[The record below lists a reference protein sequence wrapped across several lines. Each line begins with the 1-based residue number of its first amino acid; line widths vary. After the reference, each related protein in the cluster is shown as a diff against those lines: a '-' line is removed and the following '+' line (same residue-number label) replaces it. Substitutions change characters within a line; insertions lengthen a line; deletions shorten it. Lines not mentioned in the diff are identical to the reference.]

1 MSLGRVHKISS
12 KETFAHVFLNPDLR
26 FSCKNF
32 SVIARKSSKKIPRL
46 GVALKKKN
54 IKLSVHR
61 NLIKRK
67 IKIIF
72 MLCHTKLPALDFVI
86 MSSKVVDI
94 KSLNLEKEITLLLDK
109 CCTN

>member
-32 SVIARKSSKKIPRL
+32 SLIATKSSNKIPRL
-46 GVALKKKN
+46 GIALKKKN

-67 IKIIF
+67 IKKNF
-72 MLCHTKLPALDFVI
+72 VLCKTKLPVLDYVI
-86 MSSKVVDI
+86 MSSRAMDV
-94 KSLNLEKEITLLLDK
+94 KSLNYENEIKLLLDK
-109 CCTN
+109 CCKK